1 VESIRK
7 VIIIGSGSAGL
18 TAAVYAARA
27 NLNPLVI
34 TGFAWGGQLM
44 LTSAVE
50 NFPGF
55 PEGIM
60 GPELMEKMRQQAE
73 RFGAE
78 FLDRDIS
85 AVDFSSNPFKIT
97 VGEETFLAESVILA
111 TGASPKWLG
120 LESERRLIGRG
131 VSSCATCDAPL
142 FKGKDVVVVGGGD
155 TAMEDALF
163 LSKFAS
169 SVTVIHRRDK
179 LRASKIMQERAF
191 RNPKIKFIWNSVV
204 KEITG
209 EKTVD
214 SSIIENTFTGVTSR
228 IKCDGVFVA
237 IGYQPNTGTFAGQIE
252 LDRKGY
258 IITRNRTETN
268 VEGVFAAGDVHDH
281 RYRQAVTAAASGC
294 EAAMDVEKYLEGKE
308 DQVRASLALK
318 TPDSN

>member
-1 VESIRK
+1 MESIRK

-18 TAAVYAARA
+18 TAAIYAARA

-78 FLDRDIS
+78 FLDKDIS
-85 AVDFSSNPFKIT
+85 AVDFSNPFKVT
-97 VGEETFLAESVILA
+97 VGEEIFLAESVILA

-142 FKGKDVVVVGGGD
+142 FKGKNVVVVGGGD

-179 LRASKIMQERAF
+179 LRASKIMQVRAL

-204 KEITG
+204 KEISG

-214 SSIIENTFTGVTSR
+214 GLIIKNTITGLTSR
-228 IKCDGVFVA
+228 IECEGVFVA
-237 IGYQPNTGTFAGQIE
+237 IGYQPNTGSFAGQIE
-252 LDRKGY
+252 LDKKGY
-258 IITRNRTETN
+258 IITKNGTETN
-268 VEGVFAAGDVHDH
+268 VGGVFAAGDVHDH

-294 EAAMDVEKYLEGKE
+294 EAAMNVEKYLEEKE
-308 DQVRASLALK
+308 DRMSPYVAVKTLA
-318 TPDSN
+318 DSN

>member
-1 VESIRK
+1 MESIRK

>member
-1 VESIRK
+1 MENVKK

-228 IKCDGVFVA
+228 IKCEGVFVA
-237 IGYQPNTGTFAGQIE
+237 IGYQPNTGTFAWQIE